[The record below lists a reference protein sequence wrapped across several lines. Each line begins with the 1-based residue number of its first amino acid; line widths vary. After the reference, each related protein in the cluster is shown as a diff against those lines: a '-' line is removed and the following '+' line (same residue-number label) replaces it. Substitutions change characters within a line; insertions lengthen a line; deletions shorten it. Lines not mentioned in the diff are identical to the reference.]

1 MGMTF
6 LHPEFIYLM
15 LPLVLVLFYF
25 LLTQKEPQASLF
37 SDEVL
42 AKLRVQSNALTLRA
56 RNGLF
61 LLMFVMMILA
71 LAQPVIEE
79 GKVKVQAKSAD
90 IMVALDISD
99 SMLCEDLYPSRI
111 ELAKEK
117 ILTLLTLSD
126 QERFGVMAF
135 ANDAYLVSPLS
146 FDHRAV
152 RFLLKQMKPSHM
164 TEKGTDFMQLLQA
177 AAELLGENKK
187 KYLLILSD
195 GGDQAAFEAEAAYA
209 KEKGIKVF
217 VLGIGTE
224 KGGPIKMSGGGF
236 LQHNGGTVITKLN
249 RAVADLATKTGGAYI
264 ASVASDS
271 DIRAMLSEI
280 TEKTDRRS
288 LEEEEITR
296 YIPLFMFPLGFAML
310 LLLVATSSMS
320 RRKRME
326 VPALFAAAVLLFQAE
341 PSSAALLDFRL
352 LDDAKAAYASG
363 DYNRSSE
370 LYADYAH
377 RHRTN
382 EAYYN
387 QANALYKEGKYAN
400 AAKLYKKVH
409 ATENDLQQRALH
421 NLGNAYAKQ
430 GSEETLKNS
439 LKAYEK
445 SLAIKEDPQTRENL
459 EMVKKRLQEMKKQQ
473 QQKKNDQK
481 KQNKE
486 QKKNEKGDTGEKGQD
501 KAKQVSKEQ
510 DAQQPSQKQGR
521 EEQTKKNERA
531 QPSSENNATA
541 KPEEEQQRGAMKE
554 EANATQAKSEKP
566 DSTQDEEPE
575 GSKEDGQSGEVM
587 SDLEARKWL
596 QKLNDYPRSHI
607 YRITPKHED
616 KKRDEDAKP
625 W

>member
-1 MGMTF
+1 MTF

-15 LPLVLVLFYF
+15 LPLLLVLFYF
-25 LLTQKEPQASLF
+25 LLTQKEPQAAYF

-42 AKLRVQSNALTLRA
+42 AKLRVQSNTLTLRA
-56 RNGLF
+56 RNALF
-61 LLMFVMMILA
+61 LLMFILMILA

-79 GKVKVQAKSAD
+79 GKVKIQAKSAD

-111 ELAKEK
+111 ELAKQK
-117 ILTLLTLSD
+117 ILSLLGLTE

-152 RFLLKQMKPSHM
+152 RFLLQQMKPSHM
-164 TEKGTDFMQLLQA
+164 TEKGTDFMQLLKA
-177 AAELLGENKK
+177 ASQLMGENKK

-195 GGDQAAFEAEAAYA
+195 GGDQETFEAEAAYA
-209 KEKGIKVF
+209 KEQGIKVF

-224 KGGPIKMSGGGF
+224 KGGPIKKSGGGF
-236 LQHNGGTVITKLN
+236 VQYNGETVITQLN
-249 RAVADLATKTGGAYI
+249 SAVADLAKETGGAYI
-264 ASVASDS
+264 ASVSD
-271 DIRAMLSEI
+271 DRDVRAMLGEI
-280 TEKTDRRS
+280 TKKTQKRS

-296 YIPLFMFPLGFAML
+296 YIPLFMYPLGAALL

-320 RRKRME
+320 RRKRVE
-326 VPALFAAAVLLFQAE
+326 VPALFAGAVLLLQAQT
-341 PSSAALLDFRL
+341 SDAALLDFRL
-352 LDDAKAAYASG
+352 LDEAKAAYASG

-387 QANALYKEGKYAN
+387 QANALYKEGKYAS

-409 ATENDLQQRALH
+409 TADGDLQRQALH

-430 GSEETLKNS
+430 GSEEMFKNA

-445 SLAIKEDPQTRENL
+445 SLAIKEDSRTRENL
-459 EMVKKRLQEMKKQQ
+459 EMVRKRLQEMKKQQ
-473 QQKKNDQK
+473 QQKENDQK
-481 KQNKE
+481 KQNGE
-486 QKKNEKGDTGEKGQD
+486 QKKDETGDKGQKEQG
-501 KAKQVSKEQ
+501 KAEQGSKEQ
-510 DAQQPSQKQGR
+510 GAQQPSQENAQQ
-521 EEQTKKNERA
+521 EQTQK
-531 QPSSENNATA
+531 SEKAHPPKENDAAA
-541 KPEEEQQRGAMKE
+541 KPEEQQRGALQE
-554 EANATQAKSEKP
+554 ETNATQAKSEKP
-566 DSTQDEEPE
+566 QSTPDETPE
-575 GSKEDGQSGEVM
+575 AGEEAIQGGEVM

-596 QKLNDYPRSHI
+596 QRLNDYPRSHI
-607 YRITPKHED
+607 YRITPKSEEE
-616 KKRDEDAKP
+616 KRDEDAKP

>member
-1 MGMTF
+1 MDMTF

-25 LLTQKEPQASLF
+25 LLTQKEPQAAFF

-42 AKLRVQSNALTLRA
+42 AKLRVQSNTLTLRA

-61 LLMFVMMILA
+61 LLMFIMMILA

-111 ELAKEK
+111 EAAKKK
-117 ILTLLTLSD
+117 ILTLLGLSK

-152 RFLLKQMKPSHM
+152 RFLLKQMKPAHM
-164 TEKGTDFMQLLQA
+164 TEKGTDFMQLLKA
-177 AAELLGENKK
+177 ASQLLGENKK

-195 GGDQAAFEAEAAYA
+195 GGDQESFEAEAAYA
-209 KEKGIKVF
+209 KEQGIKVF

-224 KGGPIKMSGGGF
+224 KGGPIKKSGGGF
-236 LQHNGGTVITKLN
+236 VQYDDETVITKLN
-249 RAVADLATKTGGAYI
+249 HAVADLAKKTGGAYI
-264 ASVASDS
+264 ASVVSDR
-271 DIRAMLSEI
+271 DIRAMMSEI

-296 YIPLFMFPLGFAML
+296 YIPLFIYPVGAALL

-320 RRKRME
+320 RRKRVE
-326 VPALFAAAVLLFQAE
+326 IPALFAGAVILLQAQ
-341 PSSAALLDFRL
+341 PSDASLLDFRL
-352 LDDAKAAYASG
+352 LDDARAAYVSG

-387 QANALYKEGKYAN
+387 QANALYKTGKYAN
-400 AAKLYKKVH
+400 AAKLYRKIHTVD
-409 ATENDLQQRALH
+409 EELQRHALH

-430 GSEETLKNS
+430 GSEEMLKNS
-439 LKAYEK
+439 VKSYEK
-445 SLAIKEDPQTRENL
+445 SLEIKEDSQTRENL

-473 QQKKNDQK
+473 QPKNDQK
-481 KQNKE
+481 KQNGE
-486 QKKNEKGDTGEKGQD
+486 QKKDEKGDSGQNKQN
-501 KAKQVSKEQ
+501 KAAQDSKEQ
-510 DAQQPSQKQGR
+510 GAQQPSQRNGR
-521 EEQTKKNERA
+521 EEQTKKSEKA
-531 QPSSENNATA
+531 QSPGEDNATA
-541 KPEEEQQRGAMKE
+541 KPEQEQQREAKKE
-554 EANATQAKSEKP
+554 DANVTQSKSEKQKNA
-566 DSTQDEEPE
+566 QDEEAE
-575 GSKEDGQSGEVM
+575 VGEEAAQNGEIM

-607 YRITPKHED
+607 YRITPKSEEE
-616 KKRDEDAKP
+616 KRNEDAKP